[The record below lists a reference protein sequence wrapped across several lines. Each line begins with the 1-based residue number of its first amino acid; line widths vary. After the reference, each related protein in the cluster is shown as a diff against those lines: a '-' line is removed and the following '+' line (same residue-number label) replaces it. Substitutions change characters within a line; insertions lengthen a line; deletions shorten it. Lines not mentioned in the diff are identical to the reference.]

1 MGGPVDAVRRTLV
14 NGRPAGVRDRRRG
27 RHLLTILVEDGVV
40 AGLYAVR
47 NPAKLTRLEQPV
59 TLTR

>member
-1 MGGPVDAVRRTLV
+1 VHRTLV
-14 NGRPAGVRDRRRG
+14 NGRPALAFVIDGQVDT
-27 RHLLTILVEDGVV
+27 LLTILVEDGMV

-47 NPAKLTRLEQPV
+47 NPAKLTRLDEAV

>member
-1 MGGPVDAVRRTLV
+1 
-14 NGRPAGVRDRRRG
+14 
-27 RHLLTILVEDGVV
+27 VV

-47 NPAKLTRLEQPV
+47 NPAKLTRLDEAV